1 MDDMEQGGQSSRA
14 LLWAVLGVVA
24 LALVVGAIVVIG
36 GDDDEVATEGTTST
50 TAAPTTTTPAP
61 TTTAPATTT
70 STPSTTASTTTTP
83 VVVPDAYRTAV
94 WPWYDDDLR
103 YDDPVEAARGFA
115 EDFIGFAD
123 PVVGEF
129 QQGDSRSGE
138 VEVRP
143 VEDGPVTTVLVRQ
156 VGDDDTWWVLGS
168 ATANI
173 EVDLPTAMS
182 AVDDPLLT
190 EGRASAFEGT
200 VEVEIRVDGEPE
212 PLGTGFVTG
221 SGDATLGPFEGEIR
235 WPNPGGGWG
244 AVVFL
249 TRSAENG
256 QVWEAGVLRVGFIG
270 GD

>member
-1 MDDMEQGGQSSRA
+1 MDGMENGDRGSRA
-14 LLWAVLGVVA
+14 LLWGLLAVVA

-36 GDDDEVATEGTTST
+36 GDDDEVATDGTT
-50 TAAPTTTTPAP
+50 P
-61 TTTAPATTT
+61 TTTAPATTIA
-70 STPSTTASTTTTP
+70 PGSTTTTP
-83 VVVPDAYRTAV
+83 TSTAPSTTGATSTTTTIVPDAYRTAV
-94 WPWYDDDLR
+94 WPWYGDDLR

-115 EDFIGFAD
+115 EDFVGFED
-123 PVVGEF
+123 PVIGEF

-143 VEDGPVTTVLVRQ
+143 VEDGPVTTVFVRQ
-156 VGDDDTWWVLGS
+156 VGDDETWWVLGS

-173 EVDLPTAMS
+173 EVDLPAPMS
-182 AVDDPLLT
+182 AVDDPLLV

-200 VEVEIRVDGEPE
+200 VEVEIRVDDERE

-221 SGDATLGPFEGEIR
+221 SGDGTLGPFEGEIR

-256 QVWEAGVLRVGFIG
+256 QVWEAGVMRVGFIG

>member
-1 MDDMEQGGQSSRA
+1 
-14 LLWAVLGVVA
+14 
-24 LALVVGAIVVIG
+24 
-36 GDDDEVATEGTTST
+36 
-50 TAAPTTTTPAP
+50 
-61 TTTAPATTT
+61 
-70 STPSTTASTTTTP
+70 
-83 VVVPDAYRTAV
+83 V

-143 VEDGPVTTVLVRQ
+143 VEDGPVTTVFVRQ